1 MTFSSSESLIRA
13 RGSSPPVRLI
23 ATDLDGTLLRDD
35 GEISPRTR
43 AAVAA
48 AQAAGLIVVFV
59 TARPPRDVAAIAE
72 HLGVTGIAV
81 CSNGAIVQ
89 DLATGETHRHVRL
102 CSDLARD
109 LVVELRLA
117 EPGVSFATEHGHRI
131 GQEPGFPDFF
141 ADTVH
146 HHPPW
151 VDQAEA
157 LCAEALTKL
166 LIHHADHTAEA
177 LMHRVRGHAADR
189 AEVIWSGGP
198 FIEIAPSGVSKGAG
212 LAAFCETLGIAAA
225 EVVAFGDMPNDLPML
240 LYAGRGVAV
249 ANAHPDVLAAADEVT
264 LSNEK
269 DGVALVIE
277 SLL

>member
-1 MTFSSSESLIRA
+1 MAPI
-13 RGSSPPVRLI
+13 RLI
-23 ATDLDGTLLRDD
+23 ATDLDGTLLRED
-35 GEISPRTR
+35 GTISPRTR
-43 AAVAA
+43 AAIGA
-48 AQAAGLIVVFV
+48 AQAAGLFVVFV

-109 LVVELRLA
+109 LVGELRLA
-117 EPGVSFATEHGHRI
+117 EPGISFATEHGHKI
-131 GQEPGFPDFF
+131 GQESGFPDFF

-146 HHPPW
+146 HHPIR
-151 VDQAEA
+151 VDAAEL
-157 LCAEALTKL
+157 LCAEDLTKL

-177 LMHRVRGHAADR
+177 LMHRVRGHAGDR

-212 LAAFCETLGIAAA
+212 LAAFCDSLGITAA
-225 EVVAFGDMPNDLPML
+225 EVIAFGDMPNDIQML
-240 LYAGRGVAV
+240 TFAGRGVAV
-249 ANAHPDVLAAADEVT
+249 ANAHPEVLAAADEITV
-264 LSNEK
+264 SNEE
-269 DGVALVIE
+269 DAVARVIE
-277 SLL
+277 TLLT

>member
-1 MTFSSSESLIRA
+1 M
-13 RGSSPPVRLI
+13 PPIRLI
-23 ATDLDGTLLRDD
+23 ATDLDGTLLRED
-35 GEISPRTR
+35 GGISPRTR
-43 AAVAA
+43 AAIAG
-48 AQAAGLIVVFV
+48 AQAAGLVVVFV

-117 EPGVSFATEHGHRI
+117 EPGISFATEHGHKI

-146 HHPPW
+146 HHAPL
-151 VDQAEA
+151 VDDAVV
-157 LCAEALTKL
+157 LCGEDLTKL
-166 LIHHADHTAEA
+166 LIHHVDHGAEA
-177 LMHRVRGHAADR
+177 LMHRVRGHAGDR

-212 LAAFCETLGIAAA
+212 LAAFCESLGIVAA
-225 EVVAFGDMPNDLPML
+225 EVVAFGDMPNDLAML
-240 LYAGRGVAV
+240 AFAGRGVAV
-249 ANAHPDVLAAADEVT
+249 ANAHADVLAAADEVT
-264 LSNEK
+264 ASNDE
-269 DGVALVIE
+269 DGVARVIE
-277 SLL
+277 ALL

>member
-1 MTFSSSESLIRA
+1 MASI
-13 RGSSPPVRLI
+13 RLI
-23 ATDLDGTLLRDD
+23 ATDLDGTLLRAD
-35 GEISPRTR
+35 GEISARTR
-43 AAVAA
+43 AAIAA
-48 AQAAGLIVVFV
+48 AQTAGLIVVFV
-59 TARPPRDVAAIAE
+59 TARPPRDVMAIAE

-141 ADTVH
+141 ADAVH

-157 LCAEALTKL
+157 LCVEALTKL

-177 LMHRVRGHAADR
+177 LMHRVRGHAGDR

-212 LAAFCETLGIAAA
+212 LAALCDTLGITPA

-264 LSNEK
+264 AANDD

>member
-1 MTFSSSESLIRA
+1 MVTTPI
-13 RGSSPPVRLI
+13 RLI

-35 GEISPRTR
+35 GGISARTR
-43 AAVAA
+43 RAIGN
-48 AQAAGLIVVFV
+48 AQDAGLTVVFV

-89 DLATGETHRHVRL
+89 DLATRETHRHIRL
-102 CSDLARD
+102 CSELARD

-117 EPGVSFATEHGHRI
+117 EPGISFATEHGHRI

-151 VDQAEA
+151 VDRAEV
-157 LCAEALTKL
+157 LCAEVLTKL
-166 LIHHADHTAEA
+166 LIHHESHGPEA
-177 LMHRVRGHAADR
+177 LMHRVRGHAGGR

-212 LAAFCETLGIAAA
+212 LAAYCESLGLTPAQVI
-225 EVVAFGDMPNDLPML
+225 AFGDMPNDVPML
-240 LYAGRGVAV
+240 TFAGRGVAV

-264 LSNEK
+264 AANED
-269 DGVALVIE
+269 DGVAMVIE
-277 SLL
+277 ALLA